1 MQVIRKL
8 FIARFFVLMAMS
20 FAAAFAPHASAQVQ
34 RAAGKATVP
43 YTGKAV
49 TPDVK
54 AKALQNAQL
63 KAVEFYYAEAGESEA
78 ANFDAM
84 RQKIIDNPDR
94 YILDS
99 TVLAEEDNAS
109 SKSYTVSVRVSLN
122 VANLRNDIK
131 AGSAVGKATRTERS
145 ALAFVFVSRE
155 QDSEKS
161 YDTRVTKRADLSE
174 KGDAT
179 VQQSGKGTEGEK
191 ISRGRI
197 STDESRT
204 DSVKVE
210 RNVSVTTETG
220 GTRTRRASESTWRL
234 SRSADLNQV
243 FMQTFTRAGYKVNEA
258 SLVEPYTGG
267 KFKVSMVEND
277 YKAGNDLQSSTMQGI
292 TQGMKNAQIPY
303 IALGTLD
310 LGLADTDPQTG
321 MQRVAVTVN
330 ARVLDVRET
339 IPDTIVSV
347 GPVQYAGV
355 GPTEAEARTNALKLA
370 ANNAARELTAQLTNL
385 GIK

>member
-8 FIARFFVLMAMS
+8 FAALLAITCAM
-20 FAAAFAPHASAQVQ
+20 AFAPSALAQVQ

-49 TPDVK
+49 TPEVK

-94 YILDS
+94 YILET
-99 TVLAEEDNAS
+99 TVLAEDDNAG
-109 SKSYTVSVRVSLN
+109 SKAYTVSVRVSLN

-131 AGSAVGKATRTERS
+131 AGSAVGKATRSERS

-155 QDSEKS
+155 QDSEKA
-161 YDTRVTKRADLSE
+161 YDARVTKRVDE
-174 KGDAT
+174 GVKVDANRT
-179 VQQSGKGTEGEK
+179 VTGKGTEGES
-191 ISRGRI
+191 IRRGQI
-197 STDESRT
+197 STNESRT
-204 DSVKVE
+204 DTLSGGA
-210 RNVSVTTETG
+210 NVSRTIETG

-234 SRSADLNQV
+234 FPSANLNQV
-243 FMQTFTRAGYKVNEA
+243 FTQTFTRAGFKVNEA
-258 SLVEPYTGG
+258 SLIEPYTGG

-277 YKAGNDLQSSTMQGI
+277 YKAGNDLQSATMQAI
-292 TQGMKNAQIPY
+292 TQGMKAAQIPY

-310 LGLADTDPQTG
+310 LGLADTDPATG

-330 ARVLDVRET
+330 ARVLDVTQT
-339 IPDTIVSV
+339 IPDTIASV

-355 GPTEAEARTNALKLA
+355 GPTEGEARTNALKLA
-370 ANNAARELTAQLTNL
+370 ANNAARELTSQLTNL
-385 GIK
+385 GLK

>member
-8 FIARFFVLMAMS
+8 F
-20 FAAAFAPHASAQVQ
+20 AALLAITCAVAFAPSAMAQVQ

-94 YILDS
+94 YILDT
-99 TVLAEEDNAS
+99 TVLAEDDNAG
-109 SKSYTVSVRVSLN
+109 SKAYTVSVRVSLN

-131 AGSAVGKATRTERS
+131 AGSAVGKATRSERS

-155 QDSEKS
+155 QDSEKA
-161 YDTRVTKRADLSE
+161 YDTRVTKRVDQGI
-174 KGDAT
+174 KVDAAAKQT
-179 VQQSGKGTEGEK
+179 GTEGESIK
-191 ISRGRI
+191 RNQI
-197 STDESRT
+197 STNESTTFNGSANVSRT
-204 DSVKVE
+204 I
-210 RNVSVTTETG
+210 ETG

-234 SRSADLNQV
+234 FPSANLNQV
-243 FMQTFTRAGYKVNEA
+243 FTQTFSRAGFKVNEA
-258 SLVEPYTGG
+258 SLIEPYTGG

-277 YKAGNDLQSSTMQGI
+277 YKSGNDLQSATMQGI
-292 TQGMKNAQIPY
+292 TQGMKTAQIPY

-310 LGLADTDPQTG
+310 LGLADTDPATG

-330 ARVLDVRET
+330 ARVLDVTST
-339 IPDTIVSV
+339 IPDTIASV

-355 GPTEAEARTNALKLA
+355 GPTELEARNNALKLA
-370 ANNAARELTAQLTNL
+370 ANNAARELTSQLTNL
-385 GIK
+385 GLK

>member
-1 MQVIRKL
+1 
-8 FIARFFVLMAMS
+8 
-20 FAAAFAPHASAQVQ
+20 
-34 RAAGKATVP
+34 
-43 YTGKAV
+43 
-49 TPDVK
+49 VK

-84 RQKIIDNPDR
+84 RAKIIENPDR
-94 YILDS
+94 YILET
-99 TVLAEEDNAS
+99 TVLAEDDNAA
-109 SKSYTVSVRVSLN
+109 SKAYTVSVRVSLN

-131 AGSAVGKATRTERS
+131 AGSAVGKATRSERS

-155 QDSEKS
+155 QDSEKA
-161 YDTRVTKRADLSE
+161 YDTRVTQRADLSE
-174 KGDAT
+174 KVDAS
-179 VQQSGKGTEGEK
+179 VAQAGKGTEGEK
-191 ISRGRI
+191 IGRGQI
-197 STDESRT
+197 STNESRT
-204 DSVKVE
+204 DTVSAS
-210 RNVSVTTETG
+210 RNRSVTLETG

-234 SRSADLNQV
+234 FPSANLNQV
-243 FMQTFTRAGYKVNEA
+243 FTQTFTRAGFKVNEA
-258 SLVEPYTGG
+258 SLIEPYTGG

-277 YKAGNDLQSSTMQGI
+277 YKAGNDLQSATMQGI

-330 ARVLDVRET
+330 ARVLDVTQT
-339 IPDTIVSV
+339 IPDTIASV
-347 GPVQYAGV
+347 GPVQYAGT

-370 ANNAARELTAQLTNL
+370 ANNAARELTSQLTNL
-385 GIK
+385 GLK

>member
-1 MQVIRKL
+1 MQVIHKL
-8 FIARFFVLMAMS
+8 FVAI
-20 FAAAFAPHASAQVQ
+20 FAAAFALSAVAQVQ

-43 YTGKAV
+43 YTGKSA

-84 RQKIIDNPDR
+84 RAKILENPDR
-94 YILDS
+94 YILET
-99 TVLAEEDNAS
+99 TVLAEDDNAG
-109 SKSYTVSVRVSLN
+109 SKAYTVSVRVSLN

-155 QDSEKS
+155 QDSEKA
-161 YDTRVTKRADLSE
+161 YDTRVTKRVDE
-174 KGDAT
+174 GVKVDAAVKKT
-179 VQQSGKGTEGEK
+179 GTEGESIK
-191 ISRGRI
+191 RNQI
-197 STDESRT
+197 STNEAATFNGSANVSRT
-204 DSVKVE
+204 IE
-210 RNVSVTTETG
+210 AG

-234 SRSADLNQV
+234 FPSANLNQV
-243 FMQTFTRAGYKVNEA
+243 FTQTFTRAGFKVNEA
-258 SLVEPYTGG
+258 SLIEPYTGG
-267 KFKVSMVEND
+267 KFKVAMVEND
-277 YKAGNDLQSSTMQGI
+277 YKAGNDLQSATMQAI

-330 ARVLDVRET
+330 ARVLDVTQT
-339 IPDTIVSV
+339 IPDTIASV

-370 ANNAARELTAQLTNL
+370 ANNAARELTSQLTNL
-385 GIK
+385 GLK